1 MAPNLKTKLYICG
14 CVITLGGPC
23 RCPLSLPEG
32 SSCTQ
37 TEEFCSENSVGQSSM
52 HPSLIL
58 LFLHLWGNVG
68 LSLSQNACSQLP
80 DVPHAQV
87 AEETKKAEYQ
97 EGDVIRFTC
106 NSGYISHKPSKFVC
120 TRGSWLAVS
129 RGSCY
134 SCSQLPVVPHAQV
147 SEDTR
152 KDGYQLG
159 DVIHFTC
166 EAGYTSDLT
175 LKYVCLMQGWLEV
188 HYGKCYFQAS
198 GCEPPPADG
207 HLTITGLPEN
217 HEPMLPDHVLVFSC
231 DDPGKYMNGSSVLIC
246 GKDGQWN
253 HPFPSCKA
261 AVKCKVPEIEHGTVT
276 GDITDYNEH
285 EILYFECNATYRKS
299 EERPSRCTEIVD
311 WSPTPTCEPDKNML
325 NYCYKL
331 TENVLNSP
339 TTAAI
344 KCKLEVS
351 QLEGFRYEPAHRNVF
366 SPGETL
372 RVTCKKRDWILN
384 RSTVIT
390 CRDDGQWTS
399 DPTCKAAVKCKVPEI
414 EHGTVTGDITYYN
427 EDEILHFECNATY
440 GKPEVR
446 PSRCTEIGQTVEWSP
461 TPRCEPI
468 KCKLEVSQLEGFRYD
483 PPHRNVFSP
492 GEILRV
498 TCKKRHWIFNRST
511 VITCRDD
518 GQWTSDPTCK
528 AVKCKVPQIEHGTV
542 TGDIRDYNEHE
553 ILHFECNAR
562 YGKTEERP
570 SKCTK
575 IGQRADWSPTPTC
588 EPIKCRLEVSQLE
601 GFTYE
606 PAHRNEFSP
615 GETLR
620 VTFEEKYWIFT
631 PLENS
636 TVVTCRDDGQWT
648 SEPILK
654 EVTCSRPNDQH
665 ISYWENDYQQKKTLG
680 DTVRY
685 SCTSGYKSTNGTTR
699 ATCTG
704 DGWTPDPLCQAPS
717 GCGKPPPLTDGDT
730 RFTSKY
736 EYNHNDRVE
745 YVCKNYYTMRGGPFK
760 ICNNGD
766 WTGNITC
773 LRPCTVDKE
782 IMLKHNIAFLYSGEE
797 KLYSPHQ
804 TYITFRCT
812 GRTRHVGTV
821 SMRQQCIDGVISL
834 PTCQ

>member
-1 MAPNLKTKLYICG
+1 MIPLFNEVLRKWSYILDPRALTFRTYDITNIHHISNEARTM
-14 CVITLGGPC
+14 CVIVSSSFLMLPC
-23 RCPLSLPEG
+23 RC
-32 SSCTQ
+32 
-37 TEEFCSENSVGQSSM
+37 
-52 HPSLIL
+52 L
-58 LFLHLWGNVG
+58 L
-68 LSLSQNACSQLP
+68 A
-80 DVPHAQV
+80 
-87 AEETKKAEYQ
+87 
-97 EGDVIRFTC
+97 
-106 NSGYISHKPSKFVC
+106 
-120 TRGSWLAVS
+120 
-129 RGSCY
+129 
-134 SCSQLPVVPHAQV
+134 CSQLPVVPHAQV

-166 EAGYTSDLT
+166 EAGYTSDLI

-261 AVKCKVPEIEHGTVT
+261 
-276 GDITDYNEH
+276 
-285 EILYFECNATYRKS
+285 
-299 EERPSRCTEIVD
+299 
-311 WSPTPTCEPDKNML
+311 
-325 NYCYKL
+325 
-331 TENVLNSP
+331 
-339 TTAAI
+339 I

-372 RVTCKKRDWILN
+372 RVTCKKRDWIL
-384 RSTVIT
+384 
-390 CRDDGQWTS
+390 
-399 DPTCKAAVKCKVPEI
+399 
-414 EHGTVTGDITYYN
+414 
-427 EDEILHFECNATY
+427 
-440 GKPEVR
+440 
-446 PSRCTEIGQTVEWSP
+446 
-461 TPRCEPI
+461 
-468 KCKLEVSQLEGFRYD
+468 
-483 PPHRNVFSP
+483 
-492 GEILRV
+492 
-498 TCKKRHWIFNRST
+498 NRST

-699 ATCTG
+699 ATCTR

-745 YVCKNYYTMRGGPFK
+745 YVCKNYYTMRGEPFK

-766 WTGNITC
+766 WTGSITC

>member
-1 MAPNLKTKLYICG
+1 
-14 CVITLGGPC
+14 
-23 RCPLSLPEG
+23 
-32 SSCTQ
+32 
-37 TEEFCSENSVGQSSM
+37 M

-261 AVKCKVPEIEHGTVT
+261 
-276 GDITDYNEH
+276 
-285 EILYFECNATYRKS
+285 
-299 EERPSRCTEIVD
+299 
-311 WSPTPTCEPDKNML
+311 
-325 NYCYKL
+325 
-331 TENVLNSP
+331 
-339 TTAAI
+339 
-344 KCKLEVS
+344 
-351 QLEGFRYEPAHRNVF
+351 
-366 SPGETL
+366 
-372 RVTCKKRDWILN
+372 
-384 RSTVIT
+384 
-390 CRDDGQWTS
+390 
-399 DPTCKAAVKCKVPEI
+399 
-414 EHGTVTGDITYYN
+414 
-427 EDEILHFECNATY
+427 
-440 GKPEVR
+440 
-446 PSRCTEIGQTVEWSP
+446 
-461 TPRCEPI
+461 
-468 KCKLEVSQLEGFRYD
+468 
-483 PPHRNVFSP
+483 
-492 GEILRV
+492 
-498 TCKKRHWIFNRST
+498 
-511 VITCRDD
+511 
-518 GQWTSDPTCK
+518 
-528 AVKCKVPQIEHGTV
+528 
-542 TGDIRDYNEHE
+542 
-553 ILHFECNAR
+553 
-562 YGKTEERP
+562 
-570 SKCTK
+570 
-575 IGQRADWSPTPTC
+575 
-588 EPIKCRLEVSQLE
+588 
-601 GFTYE
+601 
-606 PAHRNEFSP
+606 
-615 GETLR
+615 
-620 VTFEEKYWIFT
+620 
-631 PLENS
+631 
-636 TVVTCRDDGQWT
+636 
-648 SEPILK
+648 
-654 EVTCSRPNDQH
+654 
-665 ISYWENDYQQKKTLG
+665 
-680 DTVRY
+680 
-685 SCTSGYKSTNGTTR
+685 
-699 ATCTG
+699 
-704 DGWTPDPLCQAPS
+704 PS

-745 YVCKNYYTMRGGPFK
+745 YVCKNYYTMRGEPFK